1 MFTSWCHLTPL
12 NEKLKNWALLLVCSS
27 CWTFHKGS
35 FRIGTSEKETMKQK
49 CREERREKGEE
60 FVPSINIKL
69 SISQLQAHEK
79 ETSWLLPSNS
89 NLTNPPQNTQ
99 RQGKKGFFYCSFMK
113 SDPQQSSE
121 NSLSFWTHMQT
132 GINFFFLFLPYQM
145 NNIYEQYHVCV
156 CWGKQN
162 THKHKLMNNAVISF
176 FTFNT
181 ALGQLL
187 NNQSDLVQLW
197 FDMCQ
202 CFLSS
207 PPPPWATGPKQSEI
221 FSVFNIFLAEHE
233 NLKWFIKS
241 RRSSNL
247 VVENQR
253 RHTRLSESTGTF
265 CTCWKAEQAHRQL
278 FYFLWFLRSREVGS
292 LEY

>member
-27 CWTFHKGS
+27 SWTFYKGS

-176 FTFNT
+176 F
-181 ALGQLL
+181 
-187 NNQSDLVQLW
+187 
-197 FDMCQ
+197 
-202 CFLSS
+202 
-207 PPPPWATGPKQSEI
+207 
-221 FSVFNIFLAEHE
+221 
-233 NLKWFIKS
+233 
-241 RRSSNL
+241 
-247 VVENQR
+247 
-253 RHTRLSESTGTF
+253 
-265 CTCWKAEQAHRQL
+265 
-278 FYFLWFLRSREVGS
+278 YF
-292 LEY
+292 